1 VFVVSRVNAVLW
13 QRYRELGDLSA
24 RSQLLDS
31 YLGLVHHTAHELRRH
46 RPGAPELEDLIGAG
60 TVGLVQALEGFEV
73 SRGLA
78 FSTYAM
84 PRIRGAML
92 DEIHAQDWAP
102 RSVRVRRRLLAQA
115 RAELQ
120 QTLCQKPTETQV
132 AERMG
137 VNMPTY
143 WKWVGEIEGRSMVAL
158 DHAPRGLDDDAL
170 HELIPDEHAEAPGEE
185 LMHEEQLSELREAIG
200 ALPGKDRLV
209 LSLYYYEGLTLRE
222 IGEVLHVSESR
233 ISQIHGRAIKRLRGT
248 LVP

>member
-1 VFVVSRVNAVLW
+1 LSRLNEVLW
-13 QRYRELGDLSA
+13 HRYRELGDLRA
-24 RSQLLDS
+24 RVQLLDS
-31 YLGLVHHTAHELRRH
+31 YLGLVHHTAHELSRH

-60 TVGLVQALEGFEV
+60 TVGLVQALEGFDPL
-73 SRGLA
+73 RGLA

-102 RSVRVRRRLLAQA
+102 RSVRVRRKLLAKT

-120 QTLCQKPTETQV
+120 QKLGQPPSEQQV

-137 VNMPTY
+137 VPMPTY

-158 DHAPRGLDDDAL
+158 DHAMRGSEDDAL
-170 HELIPDEHAEAPGEE
+170 HEMIPDDRAAAPGDE
-185 LMHEEQLSELREAIG
+185 LMHEEQLEELREAIG
-200 ALPGKDRLV
+200 GLPQKDRMV

-222 IGEVLHVSESR
+222 IGEILHVSESR
-233 ISQIHGRAIKRLRGT
+233 ISQIHGRAVKRLRAT
-248 LVP
+248 MEA

>member
-1 VFVVSRVNAVLW
+1 MSLVNRALW
-13 QRYRELGDLSA
+13 QRYREHGDLAA
-24 RSQLLDS
+24 RTQLLDS
-31 YLGLVHHTAHELRRH
+31 YLGLVHHTAHEMRRH

-60 TVGLVQALEGFEV
+60 TVGLVQALEGFDHL
-73 SRGLA
+73 RGLA

-102 RSVRVRRRLLAQA
+102 RSVRVRRKLLAQA

-120 QTLCQKPTETQV
+120 QSLGCLPSETQV

-158 DHAPRGLDDDAL
+158 DHTGRGTEDEAL
-170 HELIPDEHAEAPGEE
+170 HERIPDERVPSAGRRADAGRTARGAARGDRRPARQGPPGACRFTTTKAWRCVR
-185 LMHEEQLSELREAIG
+185 SAR
-200 ALPGKDRLV
+200 
-209 LSLYYYEGLTLRE
+209 SCT
-222 IGEVLHVSESR
+222 
-233 ISQIHGRAIKRLRGT
+233 
-248 LVP
+248 

>member
-1 VFVVSRVNAVLW
+1 MSRLNEVLW
-13 QRYRELGDLSA
+13 HRYRELGDLRA
-24 RSQLLDS
+24 RTQLLDS

-60 TVGLVQALEGFEV
+60 SVGLVQALEGFDPQ
-73 SRGLA
+73 RGLA

-102 RSVRVRRRLLAQA
+102 RSVRVRRKLLAQT

-120 QTLCQKPTETQV
+120 QKLGATPSETQV

-143 WKWVGEIEGRSMVAL
+143 WKWVGEVEGRSMVAL
-158 DHAPRGLDDDAL
+158 DHAPRGHEDEAL
-170 HELIPDEHAEAPGEE
+170 HEVIADHAAAAPGDE
-185 LMHEEQLSELREAIG
+185 LMHEEQLDELREAIG

-233 ISQIHGRAIKRLRGT
+233 ISQIHGRAIKRLRACMEQ
-248 LVP
+248 